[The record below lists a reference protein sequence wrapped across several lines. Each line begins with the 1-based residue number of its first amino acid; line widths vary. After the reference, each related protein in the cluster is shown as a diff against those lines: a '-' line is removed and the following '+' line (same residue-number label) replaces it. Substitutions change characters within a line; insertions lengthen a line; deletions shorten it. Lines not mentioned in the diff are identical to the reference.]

1 MSVSQWTWTFVSL
14 TFVLYLSIAWLSR
27 VRDTRGFYVAGRGV
41 PALANGMATGADWM
55 SAASFISMAGL
66 ISTMGYAGGVY
77 LMGWTGGYVLLALMI
92 APYLRKFG
100 HYTVPD
106 FVGDRF
112 DSTKARLVAIVCA
125 VFVSFTY
132 VAGQM
137 RGVGVVFSR
146 FLEVDIN
153 VGVCIG
159 MAIVF
164 VYATLGG
171 MKGITWTQVAQ
182 YWVLITAFLV
192 PAIAISFKLTG
203 VGLPQIGLGSTLR
216 PELTDGARDVY
227 LLDKLNQIHAELG
240 FASYTDTFV
249 GSWDRVNVFLV
260 TLTLMAGTAGLPHVI
275 VRFYTVKN
283 VRAARWS
290 AFWALM
296 FIALLYLTAPA
307 TAGFARYY
315 MIQGLNG
322 NSADTLPNWFKSWEQ
337 TGLIRW
343 LDDGD
348 GKVLY
353 SNNENNEIFRK
364 GSLSWDELDSL
375 EEDHAVW
382 VASGGE
388 RGHDAR
394 AVLRDRG
401 LSGPDRD
408 IIVLATPEMA
418 DLANWIIAL
427 VAAGGLAAALSTASG
442 LLLVISSSVAHDLY
456 YRVIN
461 PQASEKQR
469 LLLGRA
475 VIGVAVVVAGLFGI
489 YPPGFVGQVVAFA
502 FGLAAASFF
511 PAIVLGIFSKRVGTV
526 PAIVGMVAGIGMTAY
541 YIIGC
546 VFMEM
551 APWTFGLF
559 KNGISPQ
566 GIGAIGM
573 MLNFGVA
580 LALTPLFP
588 PPDQKVQD
596 LVDSVRE
603 PEGEGPAPELEA
615 ALTEGE

>member
-1 MSVSQWTWTFVSL
+1 
-14 TFVLYLSIAWLSR
+14 
-27 VRDTRGFYVAGRGV
+27 
-41 PALANGMATGADWM
+41 
-55 SAASFISMAGL
+55 
-66 ISTMGYAGGVY
+66 
-77 LMGWTGGYVLLALMI
+77 VLLALMI

-106 FVGDRF
+106 FVGDRY
-112 DSTKARLVAIVCA
+112 DSTTARLVAIVCA
-125 VFVSFTY
+125 IFVSFTY

-203 VGLPQIGLGSTLR
+203 VALPQAGLGATLR
-216 PELTDGARDVY
+216 PELADGQTGIH
-227 LLDKLNQIHAELG
+227 LLEKLNQIHADLG

-249 GSWDRVNVFLV
+249 GNWDKVNVLLV
-260 TLTLMAGTAGLPHVI
+260 ALTLMVGTAGLPHVI

-290 AFWALM
+290 AFWALL
-296 FIALLYLTAPA
+296 FISLLYLTAPA
-307 TAGFARYY
+307 TAAFARYY

-322 NSADTLPNWFKSWEQ
+322 ASTEELPAWFKSWEK
-337 TGLIRW
+337 TGLVRW

-348 GKVLY
+348 GRVRY
-353 SNNENNEIFRK
+353 SNTADNEIFRI
-364 GSLSWDELDSL
+364 GSLSWDELAKL
-375 EEDHAVW
+375 ETAHAAW
-382 VASGGE
+382 VDSGGE
-388 RGHDAR
+388 RGSDGR
-394 AVLRDRG
+394 AALREQG

-418 DLANWIIAL
+418 ELANWIIAL

-456 YRVIN
+456 FRVIN
-461 PQASEKQR
+461 PAATEKQR

-475 VIGVAVVVAGLFGI
+475 VIGVAVVIAGIFGI

-526 PAIVGMVAGIGMTAY
+526 PAVLGMISGVGLTAFYIVACVFYGMTPWNF
-541 YIIGC
+541 G
-546 VFMEM
+546 VF
-551 APWTFGLF
+551 PS
-559 KNGISPQ
+559 GISPQ

-573 MLNFGVA
+573 LVNFAVTA
-580 LALTPLFP
+580 ALTPLFP
-588 PPDQKVQD
+588 PPSQQVQD
-596 LVDSVRE
+596 MIDSVRE
-603 PEGEGPAPELEA
+603 PEGTGPALELEA
-615 ALTEGE
+615 AVDH